1 MIEDMLK
8 GRTDTDDVVAGVLGG
23 GDELDPPL
31 LGYPVAAVESAGRGP
46 DGTAGRI

>member
-1 MIEDMLK
+1 VVDSKEVELK
-8 GRTDTDDVVAGVLGG
+8 EVAGVLGG

-31 LGYPVAAVESAGRGP
+31 LGYPVAAVESAGKGP